1 MLLLNLRAESVIIR
15 MEGRADAIE
24 SGLKGH
30 LMARKSAWGDA
41 LQQALRSALES
52 AAAKANGAANPASA
66 SARSASARAAQNPA
80 SRTDDSARSDL
91 PPLGTPSP
99 LGAPSFTGANASSGT
114 ISGTNS
120 GGARLEERRRGS
132 WWPLW
137 VAGGL
142 LALTFAR
149 SFVVVGA
156 GERAVVF
163 NRFSGVQRGSL
174 GEGLHM
180 LLPWVQSATIYDV
193 KTHTYTMSASKNEA
207 NVTIGNA
214 NDALLALTADGLPV
228 TLEMSVQFHPDP
240 NKVSELH
247 QMIGP
252 EYIDKIV
259 RPQISAH
266 VRMVV
271 SKYPVTS
278 VYGAERGK
286 IAEQINTR
294 LRALFAQND
303 IVLENALLRDVA
315 FSPQFQQAIERKQV
329 AEQEVAR
336 MAFVVQQADKER
348 RRKII
353 QAEGEAESIRL
364 KARALAR
371 NPGLTQYEYVQNL
384 PSNVKTIITDGRTI
398 VNLGDISSAQTNVNA
413 AASVPTSA
421 PAAAAA
427 QSGEQE

>member
-1 MLLLNLRAESVIIR
+1 MLLLNLVAESVIIR
-15 MEGRADAIE
+15 MEGRASTIE

-41 LQQALRSALES
+41 LRQAMGSVLES

-99 LGAPSFTGANASSGT
+99 LGAPSFAGANANSNSGA
-114 ISGTNS
+114 

-163 NRFSGVQRGSL
+163 NRFSGVQRGAL

-214 NDALLALTADGLPV
+214 NDALLALTSDGLPV

-247 QMIGP
+247 QTIGP

-259 RPQISAH
+259 RPQTRSH

-413 AASVPTSA
+413 AASLPTPATSA
-421 PAAAAA
+421 
-427 QSGEQE
+427 QSAE

>member
-1 MLLLNLRAESVIIR
+1 MLLLNLMAESVIIR
-15 MEGRADAIE
+15 IEGRASTIE

-41 LQQALRSALES
+41 LQQALGSALES
-52 AAAKANGAANPASA
+52 AAAKANGTANPASA

-91 PPLGTPSP
+91 PPLSTPSP
-99 LGAPSFTGANASSGT
+99 LGAPSFAGANA
-114 ISGTNS
+114 NS

-163 NRFSGVQRGSL
+163 NRFSGVQRGAL

-207 NVTIGNA
+207 NATIGDA
-214 NDALLALTADGLPV
+214 NDALLALTSDGLPV

-247 QMIGP
+247 QTIGP
-252 EYIDKIV
+252 EYIDKVV
-259 RPQISAH
+259 RPQTSAH

-278 VYGAERGK
+278 VYGAQRGK

-413 AASVPTSA
+413 AAASLPTPA
-421 PAAAAA
+421 PAAA